1 MKVPLLAPSE
11 IVVPSALVVGGGTM
25 GSGIAQVL
33 AQAGVS
39 VTLSEV
45 DEVSSKAAFTR
56 VSEGLAKAN
65 DDAALERLDFIVGLP
80 DALSTF
86 DLAVEAVPE
95 NAELKRKV
103 LASIESVVA
112 PSCMIVS
119 ATSSLSVDG
128 LAAALTD
135 STRFLG
141 MHFFNP
147 VPRSA
152 LIELVVGAT
161 TRPEVLHDAE
171 RWSETLAK
179 ECIVVRDSPGFA
191 TSRLGVALGLEAI
204 RMVEEDVASPED
216 IDRGMVLGYRFPMGP
231 LHLTDLVGLD
241 VRLAIA
247 EHLESTLGERFAP
260 PELLRSKVALG
271 ELGKKSGQ
279 GFFKW

>member
-1 MKVPLLAPSE
+1 
-11 IVVPSALVVGGGTM
+11 M

-39 VTLSEV
+39 VTLSEI
-45 DEVSSKAAFTR
+45 DESSSKAAFAR
-56 VSEGLAKAN
+56 VSEGLAKAS
-65 DDAALERLDFIVGLP
+65 DDASLERLDFVVGLP
-80 DALSTF
+80 DTPTTF
-86 DLAVEAVPE
+86 ELAVEAVPE
-95 NAELKRKV
+95 NAELKRTV
-103 LASIESVVA
+103 LANIESVVA

-128 LAAALTD
+128 LAAALND

-152 LIELVVGAT
+152 LIELVVGAS
-161 TRPEVLHDAE
+161 TRPDVVDAAKQ
-171 RWSETLAK
+171 WSDTLSK

-191 TSRLGVALGLEAI
+191 TSRLGVAIGLEAI
-204 RMVEEDVASPED
+204 RMVEEEVASPDD

-247 EHLESTLGERFAP
+247 EHLEATLGERFAP
-260 PELLRSKVALG
+260 PELLRSKVAAG

>member
-1 MKVPLLAPSE
+1 M
-11 IVVPSALVVGGGTM
+11 PSALVVGGGTM

>member
-1 MKVPLLAPSE
+1 
-11 IVVPSALVVGGGTM
+11 VPSALVVGGGTM

-45 DEVSSKAAFTR
+45 DDVSSKAALGRLT
-56 VSEGLAKAN
+56 EGLARAN
-65 DDAALERLDFIVGLP
+65 DDAVLDRLDFMVGLP
-80 DALSTF
+80 EAPTTF
-86 DLAVEAVPE
+86 ELAVEAVPE
-95 NAELKRKV
+95 NADLKRTV
-103 LASIESVVA
+103 LAGIESVVA
-112 PSCMIVS
+112 PTCMIVS

-128 LAAALTD
+128 LAAALSD
-135 STRFLG
+135 PTRFLG

-161 TRPEVLHDAE
+161 TRPDVLEDAKK
-171 RWSETLAK
+171 WSETLSK

-191 TSRLGVALGLEAI
+191 TSRLGVVIGLEAI

-247 EHLESTLGERFAP
+247 EHLERTLGERFSP
-260 PELLRSKVALG
+260 PDLLRSKVARG

>member
-45 DEVSSKAAFTR
+45 DELSSKAAFTR

>member
-1 MKVPLLAPSE
+1 VTS
-11 IVVPSALVVGGGTM
+11 VLVVGGGTM

-33 AQAGVS
+33 AQAGAS
-39 VTLSEV
+39 VTLSEI
-45 DEVSSKAAFTR
+45 DEASARDAQAR
-56 VSEGLAKAN
+56 VTEGLARAK
-65 DDAALERLDFIVGLP
+65 DDTALERLEFVTGLP
-80 DALSTF
+80 EPSERFA
-86 DLAVEAVPE
+86 LAVEAVPE
-95 NAELKRKV
+95 NADLKRTV
-103 LASIESVVA
+103 LANIELVVS
-112 PSCMIVS
+112 PTCTIVS

-128 LAAALTD
+128 LAAGLSD

-147 VPRSA
+147 VPRSV

-161 TRPEVLHDAE
+161 TRPEVLE
-171 RWSETLAK
+171 EVKQWSVKLSK
-179 ECIVVRDSPGFA
+179 EYIVVRDSPGFA
-191 TSRLGVALGLEAI
+191 TSRLGIAIGLEAI

-216 IDRGMVLGYRFPMGP
+216 IDRGMELGYRFPMGP

-260 PELLRSKVALG
+260 PQLLRDKVARG

>member
-56 VSEGLAKAN
+56 VSEGLAKAS

-80 DALSTF
+80 DAPSTF

-112 PSCMIVS
+112 PTCMIVS